1 MISIIFQGLERHYL
15 PLLIAGDAKALIFY
29 IVAGQQLV

>member
-1 MISIIFQGLERHYL
+1 MTSVIFQVLARIYL
-15 PLLIAGDAKALIFY
+15 SLLIAGDAKALIIY

>member
-1 MISIIFQGLERHYL
+1 MTSVIFQFPDGIYL
-15 PLLIAGDAKALIFY
+15 SLLIAGNAKALIIY